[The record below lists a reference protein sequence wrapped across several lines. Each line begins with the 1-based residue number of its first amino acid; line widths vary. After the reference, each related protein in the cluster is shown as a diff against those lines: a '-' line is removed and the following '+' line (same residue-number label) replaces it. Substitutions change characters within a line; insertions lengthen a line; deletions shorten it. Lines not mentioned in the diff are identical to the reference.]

1 MNSFTGYHPWF
12 THWSSLEAP
21 VSKEEHYRALFI
33 PPSPPPKPND
43 IAAFNRLLPFL
54 PEPTPLAEVL
64 ADLRARL
71 AAFPN
76 AMLGEVGLDRA
87 CRIPYSRPADPPY
100 ASHDST
106 AGAPRELSP
115 FTIPLAHQLR
125 VLEAQ
130 LALAAELRR
139 NVSFHSVKA
148 QQATRELLDRMRTV
162 HGTRWLA
169 LSIDLHSC
177 GLSAQTWTEIS
188 VSGCSSLLVAIP
200 STPKSRVMWRA
211 LLFMSK
217 SV

>member
-1 MNSFTGYHPWF
+1 
-12 THWSSLEAP
+12 
-21 VSKEEHYRALFI
+21 
-33 PPSPPPKPND
+33 
-43 IAAFNRLLPFL
+43 
-54 PEPTPLAEVL
+54 
-64 ADLRARL
+64 
-71 AAFPN
+71 
-76 AMLGEVGLDRA
+76 MLGEVGLDRA

-106 AGAPRELSP
+106 AGAPRDLSP

-162 HGTRWLA
+162 HGARWLA

-188 VSGCSSLLVAIP
+188 VSGCCSLLLPAARCDPFDPQISSYVAGAVVYVQVSLNP
-200 STPKSRVMWRA
+200 S
-211 LLFMSK
+211 LLK
-217 SV
+217 